1 MGEEITNGK
10 MTNYILIYPG
20 VTLIIINCFGHSGKL
35 LTAQGTAARSATPS
49 VSFVAARSWGSV
61 ERGKLAGG
69 SRRAGG
75 NASNYTSM
83 ELFLHFKNCRDRI
96 RTY

>member
-1 MGEEITNGK
+1 

-20 VTLIIINCFGHSGKL
+20 VMLIIINCFGHSGKL
-35 LTAQGTAARSATPS
+35 LTAQGTGARSTTPS

-61 ERGKLAGG
+61 ERGKLPGG

-75 NASNYTSM
+75 MLLTIQVWNYFYI
-83 ELFLHFKNCRDRI
+83 L
-96 RTY
+96 RTAVIVSEHTDLTLAQY